1 MTNPGTNCPVGKV
14 VSTLEDCRVAATQF
28 GLAYYSKIGYGF
40 RRAPAGCYYASSLG
54 GVFFNR
60 PDKTTEDGISIRFNG
75 ICAEGKYFF
84 KFIQTFNIKQ
94 LKYMKLIRHNKR
106 VLFCSYF

>member
-1 MTNPGTNCPVGKV
+1 MTEPGTSCPEGKV
-14 VSTLEDCRVAATQF
+14 VSTLEGCRAAASKF
-28 GLAYYSKIGYGF
+28 GLAYYSEIGYG
-40 RRAPAGCYYASSLG
+40 RRLAPAGCYYASLG

-60 PDKTTEDGISIRFNG
+60 PDKTTEDGLSTRFLG